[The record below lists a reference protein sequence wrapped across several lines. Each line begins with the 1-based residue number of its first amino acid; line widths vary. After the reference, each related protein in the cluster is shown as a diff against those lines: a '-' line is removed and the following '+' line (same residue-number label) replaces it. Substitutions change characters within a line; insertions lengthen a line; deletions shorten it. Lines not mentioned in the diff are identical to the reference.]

1 MAKQSMFKC
10 LTPLA
15 SNKSESTEILI
26 LHYWSLNKFGPF
38 AIENQI
44 KSIGIILD
52 VIYLTSTALGLGDFE
67 GSFTGSKISLIDS
80 WLCCHI

>member
-26 LHYWSLNKFGPF
+26 LHYWSLNKFEPF

-44 KSIGIILD
+44 YSGCNIFDEYG
-52 VIYLTSTALGLGDFE
+52 VRAGRF
-67 GSFTGSKISLIDS
+67 
-80 WLCCHI
+80 